1 MYAGDEFY
9 DDETTSGYPDPMALA
24 DFRLDELRD
33 HFPCLTCGSPTPA
46 IIEGRFCSDCKDA
59 DRQGF
64 LDARV
69 ARLAAQHG

>member
-1 MYAGDEFY
+1 MTAE
-9 DDETTSGYPDPMALA
+9 
-24 DFRLDELRD
+24 DELRD
-33 HFPCLTCGSPTPA
+33 AGRYFADPAARADWLRDELRDSSSCYTCGSPAPA